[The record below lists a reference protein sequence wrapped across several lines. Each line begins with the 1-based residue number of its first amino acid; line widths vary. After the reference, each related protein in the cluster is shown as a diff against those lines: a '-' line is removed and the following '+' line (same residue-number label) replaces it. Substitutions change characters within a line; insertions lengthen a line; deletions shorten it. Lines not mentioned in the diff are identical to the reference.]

1 MRFLPLF
8 LVMTTFVGC
17 SLVNKTAL
25 RTTANVIREGS
36 DESFTEGNW
45 AFFKEA
51 MPGNI
56 KLLEGLWF
64 ADQSNENLLG
74 LLIKAH
80 AAYAFVVHETQALEA
95 IITDDYNSTAK
106 EQAILHYEKAIFYA
120 VKLLEENGI
129 SQEEFFSKEFSLKLP
144 KVFEDKF
151 DDSHLSGLF
160 YFAQALGSSINLQRN
175 NVVKMSYLSHVK
187 SMLSWVCM
195 RDRDI
200 ENGSCGLFQSVIEA
214 STPTMLGGSQEK
226 AKKQFLDVIAKQ
238 PYNLMAR
245 LSLIQY
251 HLIPMLEE
259 DEFDKEMALLKRDI
273 NSWYKGIKDS
283 SQAEKKYSS
292 HREFNLFNAM
302 AKERFQVIKKIKKE
316 IF

>member
-120 VKLLEENGI
+120 VKLLEEN
-129 SQEEFFSKEFSLKLP
+129 
-144 KVFEDKF
+144 
-151 DDSHLSGLF
+151 
-160 YFAQALGSSINLQRN
+160 
-175 NVVKMSYLSHVK
+175 
-187 SMLSWVCM
+187 
-195 RDRDI
+195 
-200 ENGSCGLFQSVIEA
+200 
-214 STPTMLGGSQEK
+214 
-226 AKKQFLDVIAKQ
+226 
-238 PYNLMAR
+238 
-245 LSLIQY
+245 
-251 HLIPMLEE
+251 
-259 DEFDKEMALLKRDI
+259 
-273 NSWYKGIKDS
+273 
-283 SQAEKKYSS
+283 
-292 HREFNLFNAM
+292 
-302 AKERFQVIKKIKKE
+302 
-316 IF
+316 